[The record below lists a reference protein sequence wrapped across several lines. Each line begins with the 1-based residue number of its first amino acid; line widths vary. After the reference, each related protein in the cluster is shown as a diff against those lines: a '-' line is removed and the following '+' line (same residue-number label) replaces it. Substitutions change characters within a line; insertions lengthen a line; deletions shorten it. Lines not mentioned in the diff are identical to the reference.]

1 MAQKATDEQV
11 ESHVERTGGDLPP
24 GVESSREEDAGLSDL
39 TPEGTEI
46 TMRGE
51 KFYIQEMLAGQL
63 LGISADIG
71 EFGLSFQ
78 GIRADDA
85 PLILAIITS
94 RMDIVLKIAAT
105 MLEKDIAFVE
115 RGLLERKRKFF
126 SPTLEP
132 TPGDLSQSDGSGQGG
147 RRTDGDEARRRNAA
161 LRKRALDRNA
171 ADWFD
176 LVNDLTNNGHYWPGM
191 REGLT
196 GIKGYTLTQF
206 ERFCEALE
214 RRRSRERADRI
225 EETGYAARTVFAKID
240 VLQGLVKGFREN
252 AGKRRTNRKGRRR
265 NKRKGRG

>member
-115 RGLLERKRKFF
+115 RAKASELVAFVAAFWKENESFFRQLWNLLPETYRN
-126 SPTLEP
+126 
-132 TPGDLSQSDGSGQGG
+132 
-147 RRTDGDEARRRNAA
+147 RTG
-161 LRKRALDRNA
+161 
-171 ADWFD
+171 ADKAGEEQ
-176 LVNDLTNNGHYWPGM
+176 TATKP
-191 REGLT
+191 E
-196 GIKGYTLTQF
+196 
-206 ERFCEALE
+206 
-214 RRRSRERADRI
+214 
-225 EETGYAARTVFAKID
+225 EETPRSESAPLTETPPIGST
-240 VLQGLVKGFREN
+240 
-252 AGKRRTNRKGRRR
+252 
-265 NKRKGRG
+265 